1 MPRCHKENTYPDRN
15 LNFIGL
21 THEMIQYYDQKKL
34 PESYLD
40 FIENT
45 ITYKNKN
52 TQKSTSRK
60 IRKTQ
65 MQNLTTKEKEKNVP
79 FRQAKYFIL
88 DCAASSRHSSI
99 VLARA
104 KAIRQQARNK
114 RERRYG
120 SL

>member
-1 MPRCHKENTYPDRN
+1 MALQNFNKTKPKKKNTQKENKSSQKFPMPRCHKENTYPDRN

-52 TQKSTSRK
+52 TQKSKHKK
-60 IRKTQ
+60 IKK
-65 MQNLTTKEKEKNVP
+65 NTK
-79 FRQAKYFIL
+79 AKSY
-88 DCAASSRHSSI
+88 H
-99 VLARA
+99 
-104 KAIRQQARNK
+104 
-114 RERRYG
+114 
-120 SL
+120 